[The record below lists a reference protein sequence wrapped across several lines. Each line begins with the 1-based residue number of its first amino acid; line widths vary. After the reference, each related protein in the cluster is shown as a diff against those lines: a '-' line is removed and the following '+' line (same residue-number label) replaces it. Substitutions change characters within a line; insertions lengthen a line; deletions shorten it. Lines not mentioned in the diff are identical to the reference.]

1 MRAVSLAVLPGAV
14 IRRRITEVSRRLA
27 RCRQELQVAE
37 EQLVYF
43 SDSESDAQLRALVS
57 ETPMA
62 DRDLRDAARHAAA
75 MTGHRD
81 RLQAE
86 IAELTERLDALL
98 DRLSARRNP

>member
-1 MRAVSLAVLPGAV
+1 MPLAALPGAV
-14 IRRRITEVSRRLA
+14 IRLRITEVSRRLA
-27 RCRQELQVAE
+27 RCRAELQVAE

-43 SDSESDAQLRALVS
+43 SDSESEAQLRALVS

-86 IAELTERLDALL
+86 VAELEDRLDALL
-98 DRLSARRNP
+98 DRLSARRDP